1 MQHETQMTTST
12 MSSSM
17 PRDGTASGAAAPDAQ
32 PRPIDDLSLHTPDA
46 IPEAKPLEGHTLDEA
61 FIEELVALRN
71 AEPLSD
77 DELER
82 QALEHPGADGDP
94 ATPE

>member
-1 MQHETQMTTST
+1 M
-12 MSSSM
+12 
-17 PRDGTASGAAAPDAQ
+17 
-32 PRPIDDLSLHTPDA
+32 
-46 IPEAKPLEGHTLDEA
+46 DEA
-61 FIEELVALRN
+61 LIEELVALRN